1 MVDPDT
7 LHLLEAIEDRNRRVE
22 ADKAWETSFTRM
34 IALSTITYFVALIF
48 MISTGLQ
55 QPFLNACIPAIGFLL
70 SLQTVPIAKRW
81 WLRKYT

>member
-1 MVDPDT
+1 MNEQEVLNRLQT
-7 LHLLEAIEDRNRRVE
+7 IEDRNRRVE

-34 IALSTITYFVALIF
+34 IVLSTTTYFVALIF

-70 SLQTVPIAKRW
+70 SLQTVPIVKKW